1 MNIETKIKRWLKLL
15 TLKALRTTGKQIFQ
29 IKQNIVGTI
38 KHYSEISG
46 HLLKISS
53 IASVVIIVASFIT
66 YNYFFFTN
74 FKKIPEYN
82 LDVFLAFGVI
92 SILAFVFAYLP
103 NHILISIVI
112 KISNTKHKKSNKI
125 IKNFILR
132 WLYRIYKFVLNEFV
146 FLILMCVII
155 IMQIHVISYL
165 YALEIIEHNLSQI
178 SGIKTLPIIIFI
190 LICIISFYT
199 KIFNKVFK
207 ILWIL
212 VTLLFYLSLDFN
224 IHNFLGNGNY
234 KADITILKND
244 PSYSYI
250 FNKLK
255 EFKQEQITIQ
265 DDGNINIKNIT
276 ILFDLGNTVY
286 IDNIFK
292 KDKHI
297 EIKKENVYI
306 DKL

>member
-15 TLKALRTTGKQIFQ
+15 TLKTLRATDKQIFK
-29 IKQNIVGTI
+29 IKQNIINTI
-38 KHYSEISG
+38 KQYSEISG

-53 IASVVIIVASFIT
+53 IASVVIIVTSFII
-66 YNYFFFTN
+66 YNYFFFTH

-146 FLILMCVII
+146 FLILICVII

-244 PSYSYI
+244 PSHSYI

>member
-15 TLKALRTTGKQIFQ
+15 TLSTLRTTDKQIFQ

-38 KHYSEISG
+38 KQYSEISG

-53 IASVVIIVASFIT
+53 IASAVIIVASFIT
-66 YNYFFFTN
+66 YNYFFFTH

-146 FLILMCVII
+146 FLILICVII

-190 LICIISFYT
+190 LICTISFYT

-244 PSYSYI
+244 PSHSYI

>member
-15 TLKALRTTGKQIFQ
+15 TLSTLRTTDKQIFQ

-53 IASVVIIVASFIT
+53 IASAVIIVASFIT
-66 YNYFFFTN
+66 YNYFFFTH

-125 IKNFILR
+125 IKNFILM
-132 WLYRIYKFVLNEFV
+132 WLYRIYKFILNEFV

-244 PSYSYI
+244 PSHSYI